1 VARVAFIAAALALL
15 LAGPASAGQAVELRP
30 QLEASGPITL
40 ATLFDNAGGASA
52 VVIGNGAPPGLSA
65 VLDAGVVQRLAR
77 DHGLDW
83 DNPTGMTRI
92 IVPNAAGAAAPAQMS
107 EVLTYTRSL
116 MAGDIVQPS
125 DLAFAKVLRFQVPAD
140 APRDATD
147 VIGKV
152 ARRPL
157 RDGSPVAAHDLS
169 TPLVIK
175 RDDIV
180 EVAYRDGGISLILQG
195 KAMADAASGEPIAVQ
210 NTTSKKVIQAVATGP
225 DQAVVGP
232 QAEAIRA
239 AQTPSASQV
248 AAIP

>member
-1 VARVAFIAAALALL
+1 MARVALIAAALALL
-15 LAGPASAGQAVELRP
+15 TAVPAFAGQTVELRP
-30 QLEASGPITL
+30 QLDAAGPITL
-40 ATLFDNAGGASA
+40 GALFDNAGAAGA

-77 DHGLDW
+77 EHGFDW
-83 DNPTGMTRI
+83 DNPSGMTRI
-92 IVPNAAGAAAPAQMS
+92 MVPNAAGATGAPEMS
-107 EVLTYTRSL
+107 EALTYARSL
-116 MAGDIVQPS
+116 MAGDIVQPA
-125 DLAFAKVLRFQVPAD
+125 DLAFAKVPRFQVPAD

-157 RDGSPVAAHDLS
+157 RDGSPVAAHDLG

-175 RDDIV
+175 RDDV
-180 EVAYRDGGISLILQG
+180 VQVAYRDGGISLILQG
-195 KAMADAASGEPIAVQ
+195 KAMADAATGEPVAIE
-210 NTTSKKVIQAVATGP
+210 NTASKKVIQAVATGF

-232 QAEAIRA
+232 EADAIRA
-239 AQTPSASQV
+239 AQSTSPNQV

>member
-1 VARVAFIAAALALL
+1 MARVAFIAAALALL
-15 LAGPASAGQAVELRP
+15 VAGPAFAGQPVELRSE
-30 QLEASGPITL
+30 LEASGPITL
-40 ATLFDNAGGASA
+40 ATLFDNAGAASA

-107 EVLTYTRSL
+107 EVLTYARSM

-125 DLAFAKVLRFQVPAD
+125 DLAFAKVPRFQVPAD
-140 APRDATD
+140 APRDAMD

-175 RDDIV
+175 RDDVV
-180 EVAYRDGGISLILQG
+180 EVAYHDGGISLILQG
-195 KAMADAASGEPIAVQ
+195 KAMADAASGEPIAIQ

-232 QAEAIRA
+232 EAEAIRA
-239 AQTPSASQV
+239 AQTASPSQV